1 MSKEEKRAALP
12 QLLGVMKGEILDAYR
27 RGLEYGYEPPVVAL
41 RVADDFGRDESS
53 GVTVKTIDPGELSRM
68 SSMARELPGILD
80 VPQGHFRVVAT
91 DDTDDL
97 FAIIALP
104 IPAE

>member
-12 QLLGVMKGEILDAYR
+12 QLLDVMKGEILDAYR
-27 RGLEYGYEPPVVAL
+27 RGLEYGYEPPIVAL

-53 GVTVKTIDPGELSRM
+53 GVTVKTIDPVELSRM

-80 VPQGHFRVVAT
+80 VPQGYFRVVVT

-97 FAIIALP
+97 DAIFGLP